1 MMGYLIGLVA
11 VVVGAMLL
19 RKYLYS
25 RPIPFTC
32 EGAAYVRL
40 PNGDFATREGHPL
53 PGHELDAVKAYWD
66 RMDEYRSVQ
75 MSWAEARD

>member
-11 VVVGAMLL
+11 VAVGAMLL

-25 RPIPFTC
+25 RPIPFTY
-32 EGAAYVRL
+32 EDAAYVRL
-40 PNGDFATREGHPL
+40 PDGSFATREGSSIAGPQL
-53 PGHELDAVKAYWD
+53 EAVEAHWD
-66 RMDEYRSVQ
+66 RMNEYRSVQ